1 MIRIKTRRLR
11 AAGLLCL
18 LLPAAAFLLT
28 WVRPVIA
35 IPSAAMLAAALC
47 LFMRRDRVSPA
58 ADAFGDNDEL
68 CISVLSL
75 LAVIACAV
83 VWTWLSGMGGLFYQ
97 NEDHYGRNAIFHD
110 MLENPWPV
118 YFEGTDFAL
127 T

>member
-83 VWTWLSGMGGLFYQ
+83 VGASYVWRRNTLLSIILGTACY
-97 NEDHYGRNAIFHD
+97 
-110 MLENPWPV
+110 MLMAQWV
-118 YFEGTDFAL
+118 F
-127 T
+127 